1 MLQFLR
7 SKASSW
13 VIKILFFGLVV
24 SFVVWGIGDIFRGQT
39 KEVTVAEVGGRKISA
54 QEYQTEY
61 KRQLKRMSAALGPQF
76 TGEVAKQMGLPEQVL
91 DQLVAQALFMNLAQ
105 QLGMRAPDDLLRHT
119 IETTPMFRNE
129 QGQFDKN
136 RLITYLY
143 QIGMNE
149 DQFFAML
156 RGNVMRNQLY
166 DSIAG
171 GATAPKALAEAIYD
185 YRNEKRLADT
195 LFIANSSIAN
205 LPAPDQA
212 ALEKFEKDHA
222 ERYQAPEY
230 RKLTVLRLRAD
241 AIAAGIKI
249 SDKDVAD
256 EYSAHKAE
264 YGLPEKRQ
272 ILTFTVADETAAKKA
287 AAEIAGGTDF
297 AAEAKKATGNDVVDT
312 GLVDKGHVLPEIAG
326 PAFAAAAGALV
337 GPVKT
342 VLGWQLAKVVKIEP
356 GRTRDLAEVKDEIA
370 KKLAQQQAANELV
383 SLANQLDDALAGGA
397 SLEEAGRKLALPIV
411 TVADVARDGTDP
423 SGKPLADLLATPQL
437 LPVAFSTE
445 AGQNSPQTDDGSGG
459 YFVVRVEQVTPPA
472 LRPLDQVR
480 DKVLADWQ
488 AEQRDQ
494 AAADKAKKV
503 AERLKGGEDIKAVAQ
518 SLGLT
523 VKRSAAFT
531 REGGDPANDVPPTLA
546 ALLFS
551 IKPNEVTSAPGG
563 TPGDPGH
570 VVAKLAEIQPAN
582 PLADGA
588 GTAAIAQELEKSLQ
602 DDIVAEFRK
611 ALQDQ
616 IPVTTDL
623 KTAESL
629 I

>member
-13 VIKILFFGLVV
+13 VIKILFFGLVI
-24 SFVVWGIGDIFRGQT
+24 SFVIWGVGDIFRGQQ
-39 KEVTVAEVGGRKISA
+39 KEVTVANVGGRKIMA
-54 QEYQTEY
+54 QEYQAEY

-76 TGEVAKQMGLPEQVL
+76 TGDVAKQMGLPEQVL
-91 DQLVAQALFMNLAQ
+91 DQLVAQALFMDLAQ

-119 IETTPMFRNE
+119 IQTTPMFLNA
-129 QGQFDKN
+129 QGQFDRN
-136 RLITYLY
+136 RFDTYLY
-143 QIGMNE
+143 QIGMSE

-171 GATAPKALAEAIYD
+171 GAAAPKALASAIYN
-185 YRNEKRLADT
+185 YRNEKRIADT
-195 LFIANSSIAN
+195 LLIADSSITS

-212 ALEKFEKDHA
+212 TLEKFEKGHA

-230 RKLTVLRLRAD
+230 RKLTILRLRAD
-241 AIAAGIKI
+241 AIAAGIKP
-249 SDKDVAD
+249 SDRDIAD
-256 EYSAHKAE
+256 EFNTHRAAYDLA
-264 YGLPEKRQ
+264 EKRQ
-272 ILTFTVADETAAKKA
+272 ILTFTVADEAAAKKA
-287 AAEIAGGTDF
+287 AAEIAGGTEF
-297 AAEAKKATGNDVVDT
+297 AAEAKKTTGNDVIDT
-312 GLVDKGHVLPEIAG
+312 GLVDKSHVLPEIAG
-326 PAFAAAAGALV
+326 PAFSATTGTLV

-356 GRTRDLAEVKDEIA
+356 GRARDLAEVKDDIA

-397 SLEEAGRKLALPIV
+397 ALEDAAKKLALPIA
-411 TVADVARDGTDP
+411 TVAEVARDGTDP
-423 SGKPLADLLATPQL
+423 SGKPLADLLATRQL

-445 AGQNSPQTDDGSGG
+445 AGQNSPQTDDGAGG
-459 YFVVRVEQVTPPA
+459 YFVVRVDQVTPPA
-472 LRPLDQVR
+472 LRPLDQVK

-494 AAADKAKKV
+494 AAADKAKKL
-503 AERLKGGEDIKAVAQ
+503 ADRLKGGEDIKTAAQ
-518 SLGLT
+518 SFGLT

-531 REGGDPANDVPPTLA
+531 REGGDPANDVPPALA
-546 ALLFS
+546 ALLFT
-551 IKPNEVTSAPGG
+551 IKPDEVTTAPSDSAS
-563 TPGDPGH
+563 DPGH
-570 VVAKLAEIQPAN
+570 IVAKLAEIQPAN
-582 PLADGA
+582 PFADSA
-588 GTAAIAQELEKSLQ
+588 GTAAIGQELDKTLQ
-602 DDIVAEFRK
+602 EDLVAEFRK

-616 IPVTTDL
+616 IPVTTDV